1 MTAKDDRKN
10 AEGYN
15 DPTAYNAIKNVEQE
29 QDKDDVRFHQLL
41 NTLFSLCEL
50 ADFHIEGRV
59 VLNGKGLEVGEMKI
73 CKVRSDRSTCSA
85 CIATQEMFN
94 VVDDCSKCKSNTD
107 IYELLQI
114 GTGFWSGDYAMV
126 QKDGKITKV
135 SLSRVYDVKEI

>member
-1 MTAKDDRKN
+1 MGYLILGIIILAAILIFGRYIVLSVINAAMWMDDSMRWGGRDDRKN

-59 VLNGKGLEVGEMKI
+59 VLKDKRTGKVW
-73 CKVRSDRSTCSA
+73 R
-85 CIATQEMFN
+85 
-94 VVDDCSKCKSNTD
+94 
-107 IYELLQI
+107 
-114 GTGFWSGDYAMV
+114 
-126 QKDGKITKV
+126 
-135 SLSRVYDVKEI
+135 

>member
-50 ADFHIEGRV
+50 ADFHIEGRD
-59 VLNGKGLEVGEMKI
+59 VL
-73 CKVRSDRSTCSA
+73 
-85 CIATQEMFN
+85 
-94 VVDDCSKCKSNTD
+94 
-107 IYELLQI
+107 
-114 GTGFWSGDYAMV
+114 
-126 QKDGKITKV
+126 KDNRTGKI
-135 SLSRVYDVKEI
+135 RR